1 MDYNKLKADLAAA
14 QAKIEELTAV
24 AKYECSTWISSV
36 PNNNG
41 NLASPINL
49 PMIGNDGNVVKQK
62 NADGYDV
69 VAGTE
74 YKAWVQL
81 ILSKDKN
88 GNDGFIIK
96 LTGKAKS
103 DVEYEAEQEAK
114 VTGLAAGCE
123 PVPISEAP
131 AKKEASTEVPF

>member
-81 ILSKDKN
+81 ILSKEVSLLSLLE
-88 GNDGFIIK
+88 K
-96 LTGKAKS
+96 LRVMLSMK
-103 DVEYEAEQEAK
+103 
-114 VTGLAAGCE
+114 LN
-123 PVPISEAP
+123 
-131 AKKEASTEVPF
+131 KKLR

>member
-49 PMIGNDGNVVKQK
+49 PMIGNDGNVIKQK

-103 DVEYEAEQEAK
+103 DVEYEAEQKATIK
-114 VTGLAAGCE
+114 TANV
-123 PVPISEAP
+123 VEAP
-131 AKKEASTEVPF
+131 AKQEASTEVPF

>member
-1 MDYNKLKADLAAA
+1 MDISKLKAELAEAK
-14 QAKIEELTAV
+14 AKIETLTAV

-81 ILSKDKN
+81 IPSKDKN
-88 GNDGFIIK
+88 GNEGFIIK

-103 DVEYEAEQEAK
+103 DVEYEAEQKLERPTINNEGT
-114 VTGLAAGCE
+114 V
-123 PVPISEAP
+123 EAP

>member
-88 GNDGFIIK
+88 GNEGFIIK

-114 VTGLAAGCE
+114 GTA
-123 PVPISEAP
+123 PEAP

>member
-1 MDYNKLKADLAAA
+1 MRKAPSESAT
-14 QAKIEELTAV
+14 KFKVGT
-24 AKYECSTWISSV
+24 K
-36 PNNNG
+36 
-41 NLASPINL
+41 
-49 PMIGNDGNVVKQK
+49 MIGNDGNVVKQK

-81 ILSKDKN
+81 IPSKDKN
-88 GNDGFIIK
+88 GNEGFIIK

-103 DVEYEAEQEAK
+103 DVEYEAEQKLERPTINNEGT
-114 VTGLAAGCE
+114 V
-123 PVPISEAP
+123 EAP